1 MSPFCVYARNVT
13 KECLKHMYF
22 IKKGGCMHNHLY
34 YKRKQE
40 EIKGL
45 GESYFLLFLFSRS
58 R

>member
-1 MSPFCVYARNVT
+1 
-13 KECLKHMYF
+13 MYF

-45 GESYFLLFLFSRS
+45 GESYFLLDSTGRGPRS
-58 R
+58 AFPEVSDADI

>member
-1 MSPFCVYARNVT
+1 
-13 KECLKHMYF
+13 MYF